1 MREMFDLTL
10 KRLDGSAQSLAD
22 YRGKVLMLV
31 NVASKC
37 GFTPQYEGLQALY
50 TRFRARGFEILGFP
64 ANNFA
69 FEEPGT
75 DEEIASFCKR
85 NYGVTFPMF
94 SKISVKGEDIHPL
107 YAMLTSQPAPIGGQV
122 SWNFQKYLVDREG
135 RVVAKFSPKTPP
147 DDPALL
153 ARLEA
158 LLG

>member
-1 MREMFDLTL
+1 MFDLTL

-31 NVASKC
+31 NVASQC
-37 GFTPQYEGLQALY
+37 GLTPQYEGLQALY

-85 NYGVTFPMF
+85 SYGVSFPMF

-107 YAMLTSQPAPIGGQV
+107 YAMLTSQPAPIGGVV
-122 SWNFQKYLVDREG
+122 SWNFQKYLVDRQG
-135 RVVAKFSPKTPP
+135 HVVAKFSPKTPP

>member
-1 MREMFDLTL
+1 MFDLTL

-31 NVASKC
+31 NVASQC
-37 GFTPQYEGLQALY
+37 GLTPQYEGLQALY

-85 NYGVTFPMF
+85 SYGVSFPMF

-107 YAMLTSQPAPIGGQV
+107 YAMLTSQPAPIGGEV
-122 SWNFQKYLVDREG
+122 SWNFQKYLVDRQG
-135 RVVAKFSPKTPP
+135 HVVAKFSPKTPP